1 MSDESL
7 GFSARVA
14 SLFIRSKLT
23 PLIILVSLALGTL
36 AIYTT
41 AREEDPSVTITVADV
56 FVAFPGRGT
65 TDVDERIARPVA
77 AWILEIPSVEH
88 VISSAADDG
97 AMFVVQFREGVERDQ
112 ALSQLYERLN
122 ANRDSLPARVPA
134 PLVVPRG
141 IEDVPVLA
149 VTLWHETD
157 DAVLVRRLAAEFATE
172 LEALPGVSRVQLTG
186 GSRREIVVEL
196 DANRLAERG
205 LGADRIVQAVQAANV
220 RLPAGELAGPGGSF
234 RVETGALLSS
244 AQDVEALVVG
254 ATPAGPVYLRD
265 IATVRDGVAEPRSYV
280 AHLQR
285 GDGWSS
291 HAAVTL
297 AIHKIR
303 GVDAAGLTDRAR
315 GLLDRLAP
323 ELLPRDV
330 HLSITRDAGR
340 TATHRVVTLIE
351 HMAIATL
358 VVVLLIA
365 LALGRREAVIV
376 AIVIP
381 ITLAIVPFVYK
392 MTGFTLNRMTLSAMI
407 FAIGILVD
415 DAIVV
420 IENIHRHYQE
430 RSAEKDLV
438 RVTLEAVGEVG
449 NPTILATFTVIAALM
464 PTAFVSGMMGQ
475 FLRALPIGASVAMVY
490 SLFIALAVTPY
501 LAYRLLRHPSRENG
515 SQDGSELAVI
525 PATSSVSSQ
534 PRVGNGAS
542 LASDQRLGRSHP
554 HAPRISGA
562 RCRPR
567 CRRQDAPACRCGRNV
582 SDDRPAA
589 QLNAR
594 GYLRARHRRRAGA
607 RGNPGDRHVSG
618 LRGNCGSHHVPG
630 RGSPLHAEAAS
641 LPGRTTDRVSAERR
655 TPADQSSACRRS
667 TPGGD

>member
-291 HAAVTL
+291 
-297 AIHKIR
+297 
-303 GVDAAGLTDRAR
+303 
-315 GLLDRLAP
+315 
-323 ELLPRDV
+323 
-330 HLSITRDAGR
+330 
-340 TATHRVVTLIE
+340 
-351 HMAIATL
+351 
-358 VVVLLIA
+358 
-365 LALGRREAVIV
+365 
-376 AIVIP
+376 
-381 ITLAIVPFVYK
+381 
-392 MTGFTLNRMTLSAMI
+392 
-407 FAIGILVD
+407 
-415 DAIVV
+415 
-420 IENIHRHYQE
+420 
-430 RSAEKDLV
+430 
-438 RVTLEAVGEVG
+438 
-449 NPTILATFTVIAALM
+449 
-464 PTAFVSGMMGQ
+464 
-475 FLRALPIGASVAMVY
+475 
-490 SLFIALAVTPY
+490 
-501 LAYRLLRHPSRENG
+501 
-515 SQDGSELAVI
+515 
-525 PATSSVSSQ
+525 
-534 PRVGNGAS
+534 
-542 LASDQRLGRSHP
+542 
-554 HAPRISGA
+554 
-562 RCRPR
+562 RCR
-567 CRRQDAPACRCGRNV
+567 CA
-582 SDDRPAA
+582 
-589 QLNAR
+589 
-594 GYLRARHRRRAGA
+594 
-607 RGNPGDRHVSG
+607 
-618 LRGNCGSHHVPG
+618 
-630 RGSPLHAEAAS
+630 
-641 LPGRTTDRVSAERR
+641 T
-655 TPADQSSACRRS
+655 
-667 TPGGD
+667 